1 MEFTIRNMMEQDK
14 QEVLDMMRVFYAS
27 PAVQSNGSDE
37 IFENDIRTCI
47 EGSPYLEG
55 YVFENDGQLLGY
67 AMAAKSFSTE
77 FGKQCVW
84 IEDLYMKPESRGLGI
99 GSKFFEYIEEKYPES
114 YRIAEDVCESLGK
127 SLGKE
132 LDPIEIGYLAMHIE
146 RTVEQ

>member
-55 YVFENDGQLLGY
+55 YVFENEGQLLGY

-99 GSKFFEYIEEKYPES
+99 GSKFFEYIEEKYADVVVRLEVEEEKS
-114 YRIAEDVCESLGK
+114 Y
-127 SLGKE
+127 
-132 LDPIEIGYLAMHIE
+132 
-146 RTVEQ
+146 

>member
-55 YVFENDGQLLGY
+55 YVFTAA
-67 AMAAKSFSTE
+67 AMAAAVAAD
-77 FGKQCVW
+77 QP
-84 IEDLYMKPESRGLGI
+84 D
-99 GSKFFEYIEEKYPES
+99 
-114 YRIAEDVCESLGK
+114 
-127 SLGKE
+127 
-132 LDPIEIGYLAMHIE
+132 
-146 RTVEQ
+146 Q

>member
-55 YVFENDGQLLGY
+55 YVFEMKG
-67 AMAAKSFSTE
+67 SFWGMPWQPKA
-77 FGKQCVW
+77 FHRVWKQCVW

-99 GSKFFEYIEEKYPES
+99 GSKFFEYIEEKY
-114 YRIAEDVCESLGK
+114 ADVVVRLEVEEENERAVHVYK
-127 SLGKE
+127 KA
-132 LDPIEIGYLAMHIE
+132 GYEVLPYMEMI
-146 RTVEQ
+146 RK

>member
-55 YVFENDGQLLGY
+55 YVFENEGQLLGY

-99 GSKFFEYIEEKYPES
+99 GSKFFEYIEEKY
-114 YRIAEDVCESLGK
+114 ADVVVRLEVEEENERAVHVYK
-127 SLGKE
+127 KA
-132 LDPIEIGYLAMHIE
+132 GYEVLPYMQMI
-146 RTVEQ
+146 RK